1 MLRVPPSIDKM
12 GCTTFDCPF
21 IGFGIHKLIGP
32 PTVAVIIDA
41 VVGNLSSVDPHVAS
55 EVGVIG
61 LDPGVDDAHS
71 NVVAARGLGG
81 PVTWGLHQIQV
92 VQVVTIGRVG
102 ILHLDLVV

>member
-1 MLRVPPSIDKM
+1 M

-21 IGFGIHKLIGP
+21 IGCGIHKLIAS

-41 VVGNLSSVDPHVAS
+41 VVGNLSSVDPHVGL

-71 NVVAARGLGG
+71 NIVAA
-81 PVTWGLHQIQV
+81 
-92 VQVVTIGRVG
+92 
-102 ILHLDLVV
+102 